1 MIAKIGTVTLD
12 SGDAIQ
18 AARKAY
24 DALTDAQ
31 KTLVTNYETLTAAE
45 KTYASLV
52 ADRDAAKAVT
62 DLIAKIGTVTLNSGD
77 AIQAARKAYDALT
90 ETQKALVTNYETLT
104 AAEKTYASLVADR
117 DAAKSVTDLISKI
130 GTVTP
135 DSGDAIQAARKA
147 YDALTDAQK
156 ALVTNYETLT
166 AAEKA
171 YAALTAK
178 LPFEDVREGDW
189 FYQDVLYAYQNH
201 LFYGVSDT
209 RFGPNESMTRAML
222 VAVLYRM
229 AGSPAVTG
237 TPAFTD
243 VAPNAYYASA
253 VIWANANDVAI
264 GYGNGVFGVNDHIT
278 REQMASMLQRYA
290 RLQGVDVGAR
300 ANLASFTDEAAVS
313 AWARDAMSWAVAQG
327 LIYGRT
333 ATTLVPAGTA
343 TRAEVAAILARFSK
357 KI

>member
-1 MIAKIGTVTLD
+1 
-12 SGDAIQ
+12 
-18 AARKAY
+18 
-24 DALTDAQ
+24 
-31 KTLVTNYETLTAAE
+31 
-45 KTYASLV
+45 
-52 ADRDAAKAVT
+52 
-62 DLIAKIGTVTLNSGD
+62 
-77 AIQAARKAYDALT
+77 
-90 ETQKALVTNYETLT
+90 
-104 AAEKTYASLVADR
+104 
-117 DAAKSVTDLISKI
+117 
-130 GTVTP
+130 
-135 DSGDAIQAARKA
+135 
-147 YDALTDAQK
+147 
-156 ALVTNYETLT
+156 
-166 AAEKA
+166 
-171 YAALTAK
+171 
-178 LPFEDVREGDW
+178 
-189 FYQDVLYAYQNH
+189 
-201 LFYGVSDT
+201 
-209 RFGPNESMTRAML
+209 MTRAML